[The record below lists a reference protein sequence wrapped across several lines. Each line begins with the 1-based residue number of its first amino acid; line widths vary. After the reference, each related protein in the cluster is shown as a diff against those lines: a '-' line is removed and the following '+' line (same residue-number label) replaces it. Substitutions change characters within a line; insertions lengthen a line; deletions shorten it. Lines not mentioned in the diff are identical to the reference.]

1 MNAALLALDV
11 LGSAGIACG
20 AAGVWGMLRSR
31 VVLADANAVAADAV
45 ERRYNLLEAVHEGV
59 YIVDPELR
67 VTHVNDEAERLLHR
81 TADTMIGVTLDHV
94 LDPLASEL
102 VPDIRAAQRSGVA
115 IERIHAFAAL
125 QTWVEVRIL
134 PCAAETLISL
144 QDVSAQTIAESQL
157 HENAHSLQMVANN
170 VDAILWT
177 VGRDG
182 RFTAL
187 SGGALAQLQ
196 LTSEE
201 LVGEPCTAL
210 VAESVV
216 RDVFTGRHVRVE
228 NAHGDH
234 WLRHHVEPLAD
245 RDQNIIGA
253 VGVSIDITELK
264 RTQRQL
270 FDAAH
275 RDRLTGLP
283 NRFSLDQRVQEAV
296 ALAGRDDTR
305 LALLFLDLDRFKA
318 INDTLGHGA
327 GDAVLREV
335 AARLQK
341 CLRGGDFIA
350 RPGGDEFVIVM
361 TSITAV
367 KDIEMLAQR
376 LIKSLS
382 APIHLEDRD
391 VHVGVSIGA
400 AVFPEHGS
408 DPSALTAHADAAMY
422 RAKSSGGSAL
432 AVYQSE
438 MQAQDAERFAL
449 EADLRHALG
458 RGELEVEYQPL
469 VDLSRGTMIGCEALV
484 RWRHPTRGTIAPGVF
499 IPIAEES
506 SVIVDIDRWVLRQ
519 ACAAAATFRTIDPNF
534 RIAVNLSARDLREPS
549 LPTLVAALLTEHD
562 IAAHALI
569 LEVTETAALD
579 DDVLP
584 GLHRLR
590 ELGLHI
596 AMDDFGIG
604 YSSLAHLKRLPITM
618 LKIDRTFIR
627 DVITDQFDRAIV
639 ISIVNVAKA
648 FGLRVVAEGIETD
661 EQAAFVR
668 SLGCEEGPGF
678 RFGRPQRFE
687 ALVSALRATQRPK
700 LRLVERS
707 A

>member
-1 MNAALLALDV
+1 VNDLLLGIGALAPNTV
-11 LGSAGIACG
+11 LETAYAI
-20 AAGVWGMLRSR
+20 
-31 VVLADANAVAADAV
+31 AADAV
-45 ERRYNLLEAVHEGV
+45 ERRYNVLEAVREGLYV
-59 YIVDPELR
+59 VDTDLCI
-67 VTHVNDEAERLLHR
+67 THANDEAERLLHR
-81 TADTMIGVTLDHV
+81 TADTLVGVRLDQV
-94 LDPLASEL
+94 LDPLASDL
-102 VPDIRAAQRSGVA
+102 VPDIHAARRSGIP
-115 IERIHAFAAL
+115 IERIHAFPAL

-134 PCAAETLISL
+134 PGAAETLISL

-157 HENAHSLQMVANN
+157 HENAHSLQLVANN
-170 VDAILWT
+170 VDAVLWT

-187 SGGALAQLQ
+187 SGGALAQLG
-196 LTSEE
+196 LSGDKN
-201 LVGEPCTAL
+201 LGEPCTAL

-216 RDVFTGRHVRVE
+216 RDVFTGRHIRVE

-296 ALAGRDDTR
+296 ALAARDGSR
-305 LALLFLDLDRFKA
+305 LALLFLDLDRFKT
-318 INDTLGHGA
+318 INDSMGHGA
-327 GDAVLREV
+327 GDEVLREV

-341 CLRGGDFIA
+341 CLRSGDFIA

-361 TSITAV
+361 SSIAAV
-367 KDIEMLAQR
+367 TDIDVLAQR
-376 LIKSLS
+376 LITSLA

-400 AVFPEHGS
+400 AVFPEHG
-408 DPSALTAHADAAMY
+408 DDASALTAHADAAMY
-422 RAKSSGGSAL
+422 RAKSAGGSAL
-432 AVYQSE
+432 AVYQSA
-438 MQAQDAERFAL
+438 MQAQDTERFSL

-458 RGELEVEYQPL
+458 RGELDVEYQPL
-469 VDLSRGTMIGCEALV
+469 IDLSRGTMIGCEALV
-484 RWRHPTRGTIAPGVF
+484 RWHHPVRGTIAPGVF
-499 IPIAEES
+499 IPIAEETS
-506 SVIVDIDRWVLRQ
+506 AIVDIDRWVLRQ
-519 ACAAAATFRTIDPNF
+519 ACAAAATFRTIDPAF
-534 RIAVNLSARDLREPS
+534 RIAVNLSARDLREPG
-549 LPTLVAALLTEHD
+549 LAAMIGALLSEYE
-562 IAAHALI
+562 IPARALI

-579 DDVLP
+579 DDALP

-590 ELGLHI
+590 ELGIDI

-604 YSSLAHLKRLPITM
+604 YSSLARLKRLPITM
-618 LKIDRTFIR
+618 LKIDRTFIA
-627 DVITDQFDRAIV
+627 DVIEDRFDRAIV

-668 SLGCEEGPGF
+668 SLGCEEGQGY
-678 RFGRPQRFE
+678 RFGRSQP
-687 ALVSALRATQRPK
+687 LHVVVSALRATQRPK